1 MKTNQK
7 SKNVAVL
14 GMFTAIVIVLQLMSY
29 AIKIGSFNLSLVL
42 IPIVLSAV
50 LYGPKYSAFL
60 GVVFGVVV
68 TIASMAGL
76 DSGGFIL
83 FSANPLLTTLI
94 CLGKGFFAG
103 LFAGLIAKPLKTKNT
118 YLSVLMT
125 AIITPLTNTTL
136 FVASMFIFFKDILT
150 QWAGGSN
157 IVTYA
162 IVGLVG
168 VNFIIELTLNLV
180 LSPMVLRVSNILQKT
195 IKKG

>member
-7 SKNVAVL
+7 SKNIAIL

-42 IPIVLSAV
+42 IPIVLAAV

-60 GVVFGVVV
+60 GAVFGIVV
-68 TIASMAGL
+68 TIASATGL
-76 DSGGFIL
+76 DGGGFIL

-103 LFAGLIAKPLKTKNT
+103 LFAGLIVTPIKAKKP
-118 YLSVLMT
+118 YLAVLM
-125 AIITPLTNTTL
+125 AAVITPVTNTAL
-136 FVASMFIFFKDILT
+136 FVTSMFIFFKDILT
-150 QWAGGSN
+150 EWAGGSN
-157 IVTYA
+157 VVTYA

-168 VNFIIELTLNLV
+168 INFLIELTLNLV
-180 LSPMVLRVSNILQKT
+180 LSPMVLRVSKVLQKT
-195 IKKG
+195 VKKG